1 MEGLATV
8 LRKVPRFEKRNNK
21 AVGEYEICLRYPALN
36 SHDDESESECE
47 IWNETNIAAVKCK
60 LVAFSE

>member
-47 IWNETNIAAVKCK
+47 I
-60 LVAFSE
+60 